1 MMYGSMYCSLWEKKK
16 TLETMKKLKA
26 FILTQEVYSAVGRRT
41 KDYPKMLKGAIWA
54 TSDLTN
60 NKCLLQRNSNHI
72 WF

>member
-1 MMYGSMYCSLWEKKK
+1 
-16 TLETMKKLKA
+16 MKKLKA
-26 FILTQEVYSAVGRRT
+26 FILTQEVYSAVGRQT